1 MRIAVICALSS
12 ELKMIVDRM
21 DNCEVEK
28 FHHNEIFKG
37 KIGENQVFATVCSI
51 GKVNSAIKTQ
61 LIISKYNAEFVIN
74 TGIAGSLDNTAKHLG
89 VVVSDKLFYH
99 DFDLDLFERFFPNQR
114 FFQGDVRMRELF
126 LQSNVDSKD
135 DIVVG
140 NIATG
145 DVFVQDS
152 KTKDFIKSLINPI
165 CVEMEGAAIA
175 HTAYVNDIPCLVLR
189 CISDMADE
197 NANQTYDDFEVIAS
211 EKVANM
217 VIKFIEKI

>member
-1 MRIAVICALSS
+1 MRIAVICALNA
-12 ELKMIVDRM
+12 ELKKIIDKMED
-21 DNCEVEK
+21 CKVEK
-28 FHHNEIFKG
+28 FHHNEIFVG
-37 KIGENQVFATVCSI
+37 KIGNNDIFATVCSI
-51 GKVNSAIKTQ
+51 GKVNAAIKTQ
-61 LIISKYNAEFVIN
+61 VIIDRYNAEFVIN
-74 TGIAGSLDNTAKHLG
+74 TGIAGSLDSNAKHLG

-114 FFQGDVRMRELF
+114 FFQGDVKMRELF
-126 LQSNVDSKD
+126 LQANADSASE
-135 DIVVG
+135 IVVG

-152 KTKDFIKSLINPI
+152 KTKEFIKSLINPI
-165 CVEMEGAAIA
+165 CTEMEGAAIA
-175 HTAYVNDIPCLVLR
+175 HTAFVNDIPCLVLR

-217 VIKFIEKI
+217 VIRFIEKI